1 MGVFA
6 MLPLLL
12 LLACSAVAGERP
24 SAAIVV
30 SDDTAVEVSLV
41 APAERIVSLSPNL
54 TEVLFHLGVGDKIVG
69 VDEYSVYPPV
79 AQEIPRVNNH
89 AAANFE
95 LILALKPDLVVA
107 WQSGNGM
114 QMIGRLRELGLTVF
128 AVETEKIDAIP
139 PLYRRLG
146 ELLGIAAQAEVL
158 ASEFSDQINA
168 LSETYRGRQPVAVFY
183 QIWSDPLMTLN
194 GQHLV
199 SDVIRLCGGR
209 NIFHEAVPI
218 APSVGIEG
226 VIAADPEVIV
236 SSGKLADLDRLRS
249 QWLRWSGIS
258 AVANRHLYLVPPDL
272 MQRQSPRL
280 LEGIECLCDYLQNAR
295 ASATAEVS
303 R

>member
-6 MLPLLL
+6 LLPLLL
-12 LLACSAVAGERP
+12 LLACSTVAGERP
-24 SAAIVV
+24 SAAILV

-209 NIFHEAVPI
+209 NIFHDAVPI

>member
-6 MLPLLL
+6 LLPLLL

-209 NIFHEAVPI
+209 NIFHDAVPI

-280 LEGIECLCDYLQNAR
+280 LEGIEYLCDYLQNAR

>member
-1 MGVFA
+1 MGVFVS
-6 MLPLLL
+6 LPLLL
-12 LLACSAVAGERP
+12 LLTCSAVAGERP

-209 NIFHEAVPI
+209 NIFHDAVPI

>member
-6 MLPLLL
+6 LLPLLL

-69 VDEYSVYPPV
+69 VDEYSLYPPA
-79 AQEIPRVNNH
+79 AQDIPRVNNH

-146 ELLGIAAQAEVL
+146 ALLGIAAQAEVL

-209 NIFHEAVPI
+209 NIFHDAVPI

-236 SSGKLADLDRLRS
+236 SSGKLADLDRWRS

-280 LEGIECLCDYLQNAR
+280 LEGVEYLCDYLQNAR
-295 ASATAEVS
+295 ASAATEVL

>member
-24 SAAIVV
+24 SAAILV

-209 NIFHEAVPI
+209 NIFHDAVPI

>member
-209 NIFHEAVPI
+209 NIFHDAVPI

>member
-6 MLPLLL
+6 TLPLLL
-12 LLACSAVAGERP
+12 LLACSAVADESP
-24 SAAIVV
+24 SVAIVV

-41 APAERIVSLSPNL
+41 APAKRIVSLSPNL

-69 VDEYSVYPPV
+69 VDEYSVYPPA
-79 AQEIPRVNNH
+79 AQDIPRVNNH

-95 LILALKPDLVVA
+95 LILALEPDLVVA

-128 AVETEKIDAIP
+128 AVETEKINAIP

-146 ELLGIAAQAEVL
+146 ELLGISAQAEVL

-168 LSETYRGRQPVAVFY
+168 LSGTYRGRQPVTVFY
-183 QIWSDPLMTLN
+183 QIWSEPLMTLN

-199 SDVIRLCGGR
+199 SDVIRLCGGQ
-209 NIFHEAVPI
+209 NIFHDAVPI

-226 VIAADPEVIV
+226 VIDADPEVIV
-236 SSGKLADLDRLRS
+236 SSGKLADLDRWRS
-249 QWLRWSGIS
+249 QWLRWSGIT

-280 LEGIECLCDYLQNAR
+280 LEGVEYLCNYLQNAR
-295 ASATAEVS
+295 ASATAEMS

>member
-41 APAERIVSLSPNL
+41 TPAERIVSLSPNL

-158 ASEFSDQINA
+158 AREFSDQINA

-209 NIFHEAVPI
+209 NIFHDAVPI

-303 R
+303 Q

>member
-1 MGVFA
+1 MGVFVL
-6 MLPLLL
+6 LPLLL
-12 LLACSAVAGERP
+12 LLTCSAVAGERP

-54 TEVLFHLGVGDKIVG
+54 TEVLFHLGVGDRIVG
-69 VDEYSVYPPV
+69 VDEYSVYPPA
-79 AQEIPRVNNH
+79 AQDIPRVNNH

-139 PLYRRLG
+139 RLYRRLG

-199 SDVIRLCGGR
+199 SDVIGLCGGR
-209 NIFHEAVPI
+209 NIFHDAVPI

-236 SSGKLADLDRLRS
+236 SSGKLADLDRWRS

-280 LEGIECLCDYLQNAR
+280 LEGIEYLCDYLQNAR

>member
-1 MGVFA
+1 MGVFVL
-6 MLPLLL
+6 LPLLL
-12 LLACSAVAGERP
+12 LLTCSAVAGERP

-54 TEVLFHLGVGDKIVG
+54 TEVLFHLGVGDRIVG
-69 VDEYSVYPPV
+69 VDEYSVYPPA
-79 AQEIPRVNNH
+79 AQDIPRVNNH

-114 QMIGRLRELGLTVF
+114 QMIGRLRELGLKVF

-158 ASEFSDQINA
+158 AREFSDQINA

-209 NIFHEAVPI
+209 NIFHDAVPI

-236 SSGKLADLDRLRS
+236 SSGKLADLDRWRS

-280 LEGIECLCDYLQNAR
+280 LEGIEYLCDYLQNAR
-295 ASATAEVS
+295 ASANAEVS

>member
-6 MLPLLL
+6 LLPLLL

-24 SAAIVV
+24 SAAILV

-209 NIFHEAVPI
+209 NIFHDAVPI

>member
-12 LLACSAVAGERP
+12 LLACSAVAVERP

-69 VDEYSVYPPV
+69 VDEYSVYPPA
-79 AQEIPRVNNH
+79 AQDIPRVNNH

-158 ASEFSDQINA
+158 ASEFSDQIIA

-194 GQHLV
+194 GQHLI
-199 SDVIRLCGGR
+199 SDVISLCGGR
-209 NIFHEAVPI
+209 NIFHDAVPI

-236 SSGKLADLDRLRS
+236 SSGKLADLDRWRS

-280 LEGIECLCDYLQNAR
+280 LEGVEYLCNYLQNAR
-295 ASATAEVS
+295 GSGTAEVW

>member
-6 MLPLLL
+6 LLPLLL
-12 LLACSAVAGERP
+12 ILACSAVAGERP

-95 LILALKPDLVVA
+95 LILELKPDLVVA

-114 QMIGRLRELGLTVF
+114 QMIGRLRELGLKVF

-209 NIFHEAVPI
+209 NIFHDAVPI

-280 LEGIECLCDYLQNAR
+280 LKGIEYLCDYLQNAR

>member
-1 MGVFA
+1 MGVFVL
-6 MLPLLL
+6 LPLLL
-12 LLACSAVAGERP
+12 LLTCSAVAGERP

-41 APAERIVSLSPNL
+41 TPAERIVSLSPNL

-209 NIFHEAVPI
+209 NIFHDAVPI

>member
-6 MLPLLL
+6 LLPLLL
-12 LLACSAVAGERP
+12 LLACSTVAGERP
-24 SAAIVV
+24 SAAILV

-209 NIFHEAVPI
+209 NIFHDAVPI

-272 MQRQSPRL
+272 MQRQSQRL

>member
-6 MLPLLL
+6 LLPLLL
-12 LLACSAVAGERP
+12 ILACSAVAGERP

-95 LILALKPDLVVA
+95 LILELKPDLVVA

-114 QMIGRLRELGLTVF
+114 QMIGRLRELGLKVF

-209 NIFHEAVPI
+209 NIFHDAVPI

-280 LEGIECLCDYLQNAR
+280 LEGIEYLCDYLQNAR

>member
-6 MLPLLL
+6 LLPLLL

-209 NIFHEAVPI
+209 NIFHDAVPI

>member
-1 MGVFA
+1 MGVFVL
-6 MLPLLL
+6 LPLLL
-12 LLACSAVAGERP
+12 LLTCSAVAGERP

-54 TEVLFHLGVGDKIVG
+54 TEVLFRLGVGDKIVG
-69 VDEYSVYPPV
+69 VDEYSVYPPA
-79 AQEIPRVNNH
+79 AQDIPRVNNH

-114 QMIGRLRELGLTVF
+114 QMIGRLRELGMTVF

-139 PLYRRLG
+139 RLYRRLG

-209 NIFHEAVPI
+209 NIFHDAVPI

-236 SSGKLADLDRLRS
+236 SSGKLADLDRWRS

-280 LEGIECLCDYLQNAR
+280 LEGIEYLCDYLQNAR
-295 ASATAEVS
+295 ASANAEVS

>member
-6 MLPLLL
+6 ALPLLL
-12 LLACSAVAGERP
+12 LLACSAVAEEP
-24 SAAIVV
+24 LSVEIKV
-30 SDDTAVEVSLV
+30 SDDTAVEVSLMV
-41 APAERIVSLSPNL
+41 PAERIVSLSPNL

-69 VDEYSVYPPV
+69 VDEYSMYPQA
-79 AQEIPRVNNH
+79 AQDIPRVNNH

-114 QMIGRLRELGLTVF
+114 QMISRLRELGLTVF
-128 AVETEKIDAIP
+128 AVETEKIGAIP

-146 ELLGIAAQAEVL
+146 ELLGIPVKAEAL
-158 ASEFSDQINA
+158 AREFSDQINA

-209 NIFHEAVPI
+209 NIFHDAVPI

-236 SSGKLADLDRLRS
+236 SSGKLADLDRWRS

-280 LEGIECLCDYLQNAR
+280 LEGVEYLCDYLQNAR
-295 ASATAEVS
+295 ASAATEVL

>member
-6 MLPLLL
+6 LLPLLL
-12 LLACSAVAGERP
+12 LLACSAVAGERL

-30 SDDTAVEVSLV
+30 SDDTAVEVSLM

-69 VDEYSVYPPV
+69 VDEYSLYPPA
-79 AQEIPRVNNH
+79 AQDIPRVNNH

-146 ELLGIAAQAEVL
+146 ALLGIAAQAEVL

-209 NIFHEAVPI
+209 NIFHDAVPI

-226 VIAADPEVIV
+226 VIAADPEVIF
-236 SSGKLADLDRLRS
+236 SSGKLADLDRWRS

-280 LEGIECLCDYLQNAR
+280 LEGIEYLCDYLQNAR
-295 ASATAEVS
+295 ASAATEVL

>member
-41 APAERIVSLSPNL
+41 TPAERIVSLSPNL

-209 NIFHEAVPI
+209 NIFHDAVPI

>member
-6 MLPLLL
+6 LLPLLL

-69 VDEYSVYPPV
+69 VDEYSLYPPA
-79 AQEIPRVNNH
+79 AQDIPRVNNH

-146 ELLGIAAQAEVL
+146 ALLGIAAQAEVL

-209 NIFHEAVPI
+209 NIFHDAVPI

-236 SSGKLADLDRLRS
+236 SSGKLADLDRWRS

-280 LEGIECLCDYLQNAR
+280 LEGIEYLCDYLQNAR
-295 ASATAEVS
+295 ASAATEVL

>member
-6 MLPLLL
+6 ALPLLL
-12 LLACSAVAGERP
+12 LLACSAVAEEP
-24 SAAIVV
+24 LSVEIKV
-30 SDDTAVEVSLV
+30 SDDTAVEVSLMG
-41 APAERIVSLSPNL
+41 PAERIVSLSPNL

-69 VDEYSVYPPV
+69 VDEYSMYPQA
-79 AQEIPRVNNH
+79 AQDIPRVNNH

-114 QMIGRLRELGLTVF
+114 QMISRLRELGLTVF

-146 ELLGIAAQAEVL
+146 ELLGIPVKAEAL
-158 ASEFSDQINA
+158 AREFSGQINA
-168 LSETYRGRQPVAVFY
+168 LSETYRGRQPVTVFY

-209 NIFHEAVPI
+209 NIFHDAVPI

-236 SSGKLADLDRLRS
+236 SSGKLADLDRWHS

-280 LEGIECLCDYLQNAR
+280 LEGVEYLCDYLQNAR
-295 ASATAEVS
+295 ASATTEVS